1 MTVTRPRFLLV
12 VALVLLIMSLVCILA
27 PTTIAG
33 ADWTAWLVSAF
44 IAWVLDA
51 AFFGPRP
58 AA

>member
-1 MTVTRPRFLLV
+1 MTVSIPRILLV
-12 VALVLLIMSLVCILA
+12 AALVLLVMSLVCLLV

-33 ADWTAWLVSAF
+33 ADWSVWLVSAF

-58 AA
+58 PA